1 MLAKIIIKKK
11 KKHNDL
17 FLTKWFFKQSINP
30 FKKIKNRID
39 VIIIEKEEEE
49 AETDENYKIMPN
61 YLKLSKWCN
70 LFSKKKSTK
79 RKQNKEKNALKLIM
93 HESVAKKVVCL

>member
-49 AETDENYKIMPN
+49 AEADENYKIMPN

-70 LFSKKKSTK
+70 LFSKKNLQKENKTK
-79 RKQNKEKNALKLIM
+79 
-93 HESVAKKVVCL
+93 KKTL